1 MTEDIADR
9 NRRIR
14 ANLAAAAAA
23 RPKVDNQ
30 GKPLTKSTFL
40 YDDMGRLIT
49 ATADDNG

>member
-14 ANLAAAAAA
+14 ANIAAASAA
-23 RPKVDNQ
+23 RPKVDSQ
-30 GKPLTKSTFL
+30 GKPLTKSTFT

-49 ATADDNG
+49 AEPTE